1 LDGPVLTAKVA
12 QAVLRPAFP
21 SVVIDR
27 VLPRTGG
34 ENSAVYEVH
43 TREPATRMIIKL
55 YSEELH
61 WKLRKEV
68 YVYGLLGEGLPL
80 PRVLHVDES
89 RGIVDR
95 SAIVLSLLAGA
106 PLSTVGDQLDEGDVS
121 RIYRRLGEVLAS
133 IHRIAQPGFGYIG
146 TELLDPLPTNAEY
159 MAARFAHKL
168 AEFANLGGDPAIHEA
183 VSRYVAAH
191 AGMFA
196 DCRGAVLCHNDFHEG
211 NVLVDRGE
219 RGWEVTGIVDMRT
232 RSRRTRCW
240 IWRRPSTTPFVAT
253 RPSWRD
259 SGMGTAR
266 CRRGI
271 RQRLGCTGSTT
282 RWSCGTGSRA
292 SGNGNT
298 WPDWRMTCP
307 RLRHRSL

>member
-219 RGWEVTGIVDMRT
+219 RGWEVTGIIDMENA
-232 RSRRTRCW
+232 
-240 IWRRPSTTPFVAT
+240 VAADPVLDLAKT
-253 RPSWRD
+253 EYYSIRGNQTKLEGLRD
-259 SGMGTAR
+259 GYGALPAGYPAAVGVYRVYHALELWDWFASIGKREHLAGLADDLSAFTA
-266 CRRGI
+266 
-271 RQRLGCTGSTT
+271 
-282 RWSCGTGSRA
+282 
-292 SGNGNT
+292 
-298 WPDWRMTCP
+298 
-307 RLRHRSL
+307 